1 MPRLD
6 RTSFHLIS
14 FTTMLRTT
22 RVSSTSHAICSQRAC
37 VSSQHMVCRSGSGR
51 IDSRMSNR
59 FGSSY
64 IPRVYQKSSSV
75 QGRRL
80 NLVIRASWNDV
91 SFGPAKVIEQKKI
104 ANGMHRLLV
113 DVGADVCKGYTVPGQ
128 FVQIKVEESKPGFF
142 AIASPP
148 DVNNAGVVELLV
160 KNAGETAEK
169 LCVLDAGSE
178 VSVSDVMGKGFPLDR
193 IPFKEYQTVYI
204 FATGSG
210 ISPIKAIIES
220 DALKAKER
228 KLVKVYYGAKNR
240 DSMAYADSLEEW
252 KKHYG
257 VDVEPV
263 FSETGVYVQDAFAT
277 ENPPLGPGM
286 AAIVCGQKEMAEAV
300 KGMFAEAGIDADLIL
315 TNF

>member
-1 MPRLD
+1 
-6 RTSFHLIS
+6 
-14 FTTMLRTT
+14 MLRTT
-22 RVSSTSHAICSQRAC
+22 RVSSTSHVICSQRAAC
-37 VSSQHMVCRSGSGR
+37 VSSPKMVCRSGSGR
-51 IDSRMSNR
+51 IDSRLNNR

-64 IPRVYQKSSSV
+64 IPRVYQNSRSV

-80 NLVIRASWNDV
+80 NVILRASWNDV
-91 SFGPAKVIEQKKI
+91 TFGPAKVVEQKKI

-113 DVGADVCKGYTVPGQ
+113 DVGADASKGYTVPGQ

-148 DVNNAGVVELLV
+148 DVNNAGMVELLV

-178 VSVSDVMGKGFPLDR
+178 ISVSDVMGKGFPLDR
-193 IPFKEYQTVYI
+193 IPSNEYHTVYI

-210 ISPIKAIIES
+210 VSPIKAIIES

-228 KLVKVYYGAKNR
+228 KLVKLYYGAKNR
-240 DSMAYADSLEEW
+240 EAMAYGDSLEEW
-252 KKHYG
+252 KKLYG
-257 VDVEPV
+257 VEVEPV
-263 FSETGVYVQDAFAT
+263 FSETGVYVQDAFAK
-277 ENPPLGPGM
+277 ENPALGPGV

-300 KGMFAEAGIDADLIL
+300 RGMFAEAGIDADLIL